1 MIVISDAS
9 PVINLAIIEHL
20 SLLPRLFGKVVLP
33 RQVFDEITVTGFG
46 MPGADLVKD
55 ADWIEIKV
63 CRDQPLFEALK
74 LQVDPGEAAA
84 IALALELKA
93 DLLLIDERIG
103 RQVAQHFQLPIMG
116 LVGVL
121 SLAKQKGFI
130 ENMQEILDRLIEEAK
145 FRISPDLYRE
155 VLRNEG
161 ELPE

>member
-9 PVINLAIIEHL
+9 PVIN
-20 SLLPRLFGKVVLP
+20 
-33 RQVFDEITVTGFG
+33 
-46 MPGADLVKD
+46 
-55 ADWIEIKV
+55 
-63 CRDQPLFEALK
+63 
-74 LQVDPGEAAA
+74 
-84 IALALELKA
+84 LALELKA